1 MDTKIIKPKQPAYQ
15 YPLLIKRIL
24 EPVLRYEPN
33 QLLCFHHND
42 EINYKNLYNR
52 VCQLANL
59 MKEMGVKP
67 GDTVAFMDWDSL
79 RYLEA
84 FFAVPMIGAVLHT
97 INPRLSPKQIL
108 YTMNHAED
116 RYLFIH
122 SDFVPLYKSISSEV
136 VDVRETVLISE
147 KSPDDKFEFEFYGE
161 YEKLMKQMPTDVN
174 WSELSDYEKEDNTS
188 GTQELACSAGS
199 CELVDLTQ

>member
-1 MDTKIIKPKQPAYQ
+1 
-15 YPLLIKRIL
+15 
-24 EPVLRYEPN
+24 
-33 QLLCFHHND
+33 
-42 EINYKNLYNR
+42 
-52 VCQLANL
+52 
-59 MKEMGVKP
+59 
-67 GDTVAFMDWDSL
+67 MDWDSL

-84 FFAVPMIGAVLHT
+84 FAVPMIGAVLHT

-161 YEKLMKQMPTDVN
+161 YEKLMSENSKSYQFQDFDENSVATTFYTTGTTEPKVAHLPIVN
-174 WSELSDYEKEDNTS
+174 
-188 GTQELACSAGS
+188 
-199 CELVDLTQ
+199 